1 MTTDVHVDTE
11 FAKELV
17 ILAEAFGARL
27 TEARIRIYA
36 EALGDLTIEQVRT
49 ARRRAVQ
56 ECQYFPQ
63 AAELLR
69 LVRPTTDD
77 AALLAWT
84 GLQHAASSVGA
95 YAPLVVEDAYAAEAF
110 VRVFGS
116 WPAYCALE
124 DIAVAAKRQE
134 FLAAY
139 RDAKRI
145 EHALH
150 AVRHLS
156 GCLPWQPTGR
166 TWAGR
171 LGLDGRVTHETVV
184 EALRGKVDG
193 RAELEPWPESP
204 DAQGSAQAEGAGR
217 RWLDAGKGRDA

>member
-1 MTTDVHVDTE
+1 MTEMHVADE

-27 TEARIRIYA
+27 TEVRIRIYA
-36 EALGDLTIEQVRT
+36 EALGDLTIEQVRQ

-84 GLQHAASSVGA
+84 GLQRAASSVGA
-95 YAPLVVEDAYAAEAF
+95 YAPLVVEDACAADAF

-139 RDAKRI
+139 RDSMRTVQAI
-145 EHALH
+145 H
-150 AVRHLS
+150 VTRHLS
-156 GCLPWQPTGR
+156 GCLPQPAGH
-166 TWAGR
+166 TWVGR
-171 LGLDGRVTHETVV
+171 LGLNGRVTHETVV
-184 EALRGKVDG
+184 EALRGEVDG
-193 RAELEPWPESP
+193 RPRLESGPWRL
-204 DAQGSAQAEGAGR
+204 GEGETEA
-217 RWLDAGKGRDA
+217 